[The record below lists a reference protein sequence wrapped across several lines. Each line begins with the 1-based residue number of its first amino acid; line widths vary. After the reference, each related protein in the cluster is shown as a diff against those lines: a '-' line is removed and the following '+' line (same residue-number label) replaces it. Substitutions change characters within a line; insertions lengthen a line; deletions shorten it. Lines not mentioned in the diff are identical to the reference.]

1 MSLHI
6 TVGCMYSSKTT
17 TLINTYHT
25 LEKGTI
31 IIDYDTTQNEC
42 IESFMQNHTTLK
54 LPCIKCVYLF
64 DIYIKRFLDDIDII
78 MINEAQ
84 FFKDLIPFVRERLN
98 KGKIIYVYG
107 LDGDYKQ
114 EKIGHILDLIPL
126 CDTIQ
131 KLKAKCK
138 CGNDAI
144 FSHRESSE
152 TDQYQPNATYTPLCR
167 KCNNKK

>member
-17 TLINTYHT
+17 TLIQKYHT
-25 LEKGTI
+25 MEFITI

-42 IESFMQNHTTLK
+42 IEGHIHNHTTLN
-54 LPCIKCVYLF
+54 LPCIKCVNLF
-64 DIYIKRFLDDIDII
+64 DAYQMESLNKCVVI

-84 FFKDLIPFVRERLN
+84 FFKDLIPFVEEMLK
-98 KGKIIYVYG
+98 KGKTIYVYG

-131 KLKAKCK
+131 KLKAKCI
-138 CGNDAI
+138 CGDDAI
-144 FSHRESSE
+144 FSHRDSSE
-152 TDQYQPNATYTPLCR
+152 TDQYQPNATYMPLCR